1 MPTDPLLE
9 TKFAVPR
16 APASAVARPRLH
28 GALDTGTQRPLT
40 LVAAPAGAGKSA
52 LVGAWVAAGRA
63 PGPVAWLTL
72 DETNADRRRFWRG
85 VAAALGHAGIAGL
98 VAGPELVNALAAR
111 DEPVVLVLDDFHE
124 V

>member
-16 APASAVARPRLH
+16 APVSAVARPRLH

-72 DETNADRRRFWRG
+72 DETDADRRRFWRG
-85 VAAALGHAGIAGL
+85 VAAALGHAGGARPVTRAGL
-98 VAGPELVNALAAR
+98 AHAGAAR
-111 DEPVVLVLDDFHE
+111 APPG
-124 V
+124 